1 MRNAPQSLRAK
12 VLGRDPQ
19 LQSGILRPAAALL
32 HRFLTPQRSRQVEVQ
47 LGDRDFQGSGDGE
60 QALGRHVL
68 EAPFEL
74 GKIRGR
80 QVGSLC
86 QLAQGP
92 LRFFS
97 PPAKQVTERNPN
109 RTRVFAVSVWHMP
122 WAYAS
127 TFLTGLHGAC
137 PKAPASSYR
146 QAVGTSLRRISRGLP
161 VVAVAILLGGCA
173 PAAAMRPPASDTPT
187 ASPSPN
193 PSASPASSASDSPS
207 PTPTPTPSGVD
218 PAFVPA
224 LAAIQMVGPRLGW
237 AVGAHAIFATIDGTH
252 WEEQY
257 ASTEEFVAVRFISVS
272 TDWAAAAR
280 SLLRSTDGG
289 RSWRQLGEPRVPLR
303 SIHFA
308 TATQGW
314 GIAGGSDPSQSHG
327 WL

>member
-97 PPAKQVTERNPN
+97 PPAKQVTERNSN

-127 TFLTGLHGAC
+127 TFSTGVRGAC
-137 PKAPASSYR
+137 PEAPASSYR

-161 VVAVAILLGGCA
+161 VVAVAILIGGCT
-173 PAAAMRPPASDTPT
+173 PTAAMRPASSDTPT
-187 ASPSPN
+187 ASPSPSAT
-193 PSASPASSASDSPS
+193 PSAMPSPS
-207 PTPTPTPSGVD
+207 ESPSPTPTPSGVD
-218 PAFVPA
+218 PGFVPA
-224 LAAIQMVGPRLGW
+224 LAAIQMVGLHLGW
-237 AVGAHAIFATIDGTH
+237 AVGAHAIFATTDGTH
-252 WEEQY
+252 WTKQY
-257 ASTEEFVAVRFISVS
+257 ASTEEFVGVDFISA
-272 TDWAAAAR
+272 TTGWAVATR
-280 SLLRSTDGG
+280 SLLGTTDGG
-289 RSWRQLGEPRVPLR
+289 RSWRQLGEPHSPIQIGRASCRERV
-303 SIHFA
+303 A
-308 TATQGW
+308 TSGA
-314 GIAGGSDPSQSHG
+314 
-327 WL
+327 